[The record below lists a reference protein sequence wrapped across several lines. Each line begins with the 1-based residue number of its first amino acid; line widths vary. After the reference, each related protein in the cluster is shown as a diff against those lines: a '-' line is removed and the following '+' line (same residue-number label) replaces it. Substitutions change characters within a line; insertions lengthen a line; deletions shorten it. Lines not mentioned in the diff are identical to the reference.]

1 MATHSSILAWKIPWT
16 EEPGEWTTVHGP
28 AESDMTEHL
37 NILHLWGLVQSE
49 NAEDKKQGEVSLKVQ
64 KYKAFYSY
72 PWLVLVICYLMTV
85 EKTKFINM
93 DFIAQSIV

>member
-16 EEPGEWTTVHGP
+16 EEAGEWTTAHGL

-37 NILHLWGLVQSE
+37 SILHLWGLVQNE

-64 KYKAFYSY
+64 KYKAFHFY
-72 PWLVLVICYLMTV
+72 P
-85 EKTKFINM
+85 
-93 DFIAQSIV
+93 